1 MRTGSQFLGP
11 LPVIAFVL
19 SSCAYDQALLG
30 DPEREEMTEPIYVA
44 ESNDEFVAI
53 DDYEGLPTDEP
64 VEFEPSE
71 QDGIITPA
79 DSLDM
84 FDDLSFHGSWYW
96 LDPHGWVWRPIV
108 ARTWKPMTQG
118 SWAWTD
124 YGWMW
129 DTSDRFGSDPYNY
142 GYWTEDTALGWV
154 WVPECHWEPLRCQW
168 MQWGDYVAWA
178 PLPPPGDGQ
187 YRAPWELDMKDT
199 PWVTVRPKKFTAYDV
214 VRYRIPPKFNSETVR
229 RDAPDIAMIEKAT
242 GRRIPTIDVPHRYP
256 RVVIQPIVI
265 VEPPCDDL
273 IPEPPVYRVQ
283 PIFPDPPHGGGSDS
297 GGKMKGNTPP
307 PPPPQQKPS
316 QPRNFK
322 EAAQD
327 PPPSKGKSKA
337 K

>member
-108 ARTWKPMTQG
+108 AR
-118 SWAWTD
+118 
-124 YGWMW
+124 
-129 DTSDRFGSDPYNY
+129 R
-142 GYWTEDTALGWV
+142 
-154 WVPECHWEPLRCQW
+154 
-168 MQWGDYVAWA
+168 
-178 PLPPPGDGQ
+178 
-187 YRAPWELDMKDT
+187 RAE
-199 PWVTVRPKKFTAYDV
+199 
-214 VRYRIPPKFNSETVR
+214 I
-229 RDAPDIAMIEKAT
+229 
-242 GRRIPTIDVPHRYP
+242 
-256 RVVIQPIVI
+256 
-265 VEPPCDDL
+265 
-273 IPEPPVYRVQ
+273 
-283 PIFPDPPHGGGSDS
+283 GGFLTLSISLHHDH
-297 GGKMKGNTPP
+297 
-307 PPPPQQKPS
+307 Q
-316 QPRNFK
+316 
-322 EAAQD
+322 AARLLFR
-327 PPPSKGKSKA
+327 A
-337 K
+337 